1 MARRERCRLVVVHVG
16 TRPTMANLTPY
27 AAPYIDESM
36 EQVVRDLRQQVE
48 EGSAYVGVAAE
59 FVSRQGD
66 PFGEISKVADEIG
79 ADAVLVGASASA
91 GHKLIGSL
99 AVRLVRA
106 GKWPVTVVP

>member
-1 MARRERCRLVVVHVG
+1 
-16 TRPTMANLTPY
+16 
-27 AAPYIDESM
+27 
-36 EQVVRDLRQQVE
+36 VE
-48 EGSAYVGVAAE
+48 EGSAYVGVPAE

-66 PFGEISKVADEIG
+66 PFGEISKVADEVN
-79 ADAVLVGASASA
+79 ADAVLVGASTSA